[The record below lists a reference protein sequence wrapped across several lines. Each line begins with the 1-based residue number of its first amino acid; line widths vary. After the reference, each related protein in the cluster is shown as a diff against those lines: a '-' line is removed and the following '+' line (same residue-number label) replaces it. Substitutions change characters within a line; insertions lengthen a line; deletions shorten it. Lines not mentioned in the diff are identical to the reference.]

1 MNKIIPNG
9 TEVLI
14 FKYVRELG
22 PYQDDEN
29 YIVGTIQSSE
39 MSNDLS
45 MHSSP
50 FYVQVYEVLGQDGNK
65 YIGTYG
71 TGSIGN
77 SFFRTKEDHIDILS
91 KKISCNEQDILR
103 LEEKNIEYNEQI
115 SLLKKELEKQ
125 RFEVLAVPCDR
136 AFVVSKEMK
145 KEFENIKPDYDLI
158 NKYNEFFERL
168 HNIKVEPDNKGKVL
182 IKTNKN

>member
-22 PYQDDEN
+22 PDQDDEN
-29 YIVGTIQSSE
+29 YIVGTVQSSE

-50 FYVQVYEVLGQDGNK
+50 YYVQVYEVLGKDGNI

-91 KKISCNEQDILR
+91 KKISCNEQDMLR
-103 LEEKNIEYNEQI
+103 LKEKNMEYKAQI
-115 SLLKKELEKQ
+115 SLLKKEMEKQ

-136 AFVVSKEMK
+136 AFVVSKEKK
-145 KEFENIKPDYDLI
+145 KEFENIKPNYDLI
-158 NKYNEFFERL
+158 NKYNEFFD
-168 HNIKVEPDNKGKVL
+168 NIKVEPNNQGKVL
-182 IKTNKN
+182 IKTNKK